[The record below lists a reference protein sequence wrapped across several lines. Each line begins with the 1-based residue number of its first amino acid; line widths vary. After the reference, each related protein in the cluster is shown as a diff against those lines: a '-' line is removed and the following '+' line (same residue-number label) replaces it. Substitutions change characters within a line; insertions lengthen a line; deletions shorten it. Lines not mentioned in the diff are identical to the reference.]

1 MEMEMEKSAY
11 ATHLPKALYYVP
23 NISMGRAKHTGEFAI
38 EMTPPI
44 TIKNIT

>member
-1 MEMEMEKSAY
+1 MEIRKIAD
-11 ATHLPKALYYVP
+11 AIQLPEVLYHAP
-23 NISMGRAKHTGEFAI
+23 NISMGRARHTGEFAI